1 MKGILVAAIFLI
13 ATTMRGE
20 TCTLQ
25 TYASS
30 WRVTG
35 TAFSVKCASGVYSG
49 TLVSTPAKRFFRR
62 GHLFIKF
69 DQPLVVHTKKAT
81 DEGKIQNGRGRQLA
95 SMFIAGSV
103 GIGAKDLTDELS
115 GVVFKSWYM
124 IPASCVALA
133 FFSNSG
139 DVILKPGYALEIEPA
154 RN

>member
-81 DEGKIQNGRGRQLA
+81 DEARIKTDAAA
-95 SMFIAGSV
+95 SSRACSLRAV
-103 GIGAKDLTDELS
+103 
-115 GVVFKSWYM
+115 W
-124 IPASCVALA
+124 
-133 FFSNSG
+133 
-139 DVILKPGYALEIEPA
+139 ALE
-154 RN
+154 RRT